1 MHELGVVKYIIDVL
15 SDIAKEND
23 LSIIG
28 SVTLEIGEVS
38 GIIPEYITDCWQ
50 YYRKKEP
57 LIDSAELKVE
67 ILPAVTICEDCNK
80 TYETVKYG
88 KICPFCN
95 SGNTHLVSGN
105 EFIIKEI
112 EAI

>member
-1 MHELGVVKYIIDVL
+1 MHELGVVKHIIDL
-15 SDIAKEND
+15 LYDISKENN
-23 LSIIG
+23 LTKIG

-38 GIIPEYITDCWQ
+38 LIVPDYIKDCWQ

-57 LIDSAELKVE
+57 LIENAELKVE
-67 ILPAVTICEDCNK
+67 ILPAVTICETCSK

-88 KICPFCN
+88 KICPFC
-95 SGNTHLVSGN
+95 SSPDTHLVSGN

-112 EAI
+112 EAM